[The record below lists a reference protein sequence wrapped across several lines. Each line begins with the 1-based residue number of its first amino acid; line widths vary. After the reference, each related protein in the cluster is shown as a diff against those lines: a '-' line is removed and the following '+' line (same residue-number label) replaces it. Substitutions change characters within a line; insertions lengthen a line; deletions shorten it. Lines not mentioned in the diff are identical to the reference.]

1 MPQDIAYL
9 VDVDPAPG
17 SLIDIAPGVRWLR
30 MPLPFRLDHI
40 NLWLLADGDG
50 WTAIDTGLGTDD
62 CRAIWERVFAEELD
76 GRPIRRIILTHF
88 HSDHTGLAGWIA
100 DRFGAELWMTDGEW
114 ERTQIFHNAQAGD
127 WMDTIGGFFTLAGC
141 PAEVVAAT
149 RQRWA
154 SIGDRVAPLP
164 DRTRRIG
171 EGDVIRI
178 GDLDWRVLIGRGH
191 APEHASLYCAETD
204 TLIAGDQVLP
214 KISPNVSVHPGHPE
228 ENPLADFLDTIVKFR
243 GALPDSATV
252 LPSHKLPFTGLHR
265 RLDELAHHHDD
276 RLAAAWDCC
285 AEPRTVMD
293 VTRAL
298 FRPDLDSLQTSLAV
312 SEALAHLNLLVSR
325 DELDRGHRRDGVFE
339 FQRR

>member
-9 VDVDPAPG
+9 VDHDPVPG
-17 SLIDIAPGVRWLR
+17 TLIDIAPGVRWLR

-40 NLWLLADGDG
+40 NLWLLEDGDG
-50 WTAIDTGLGTDD
+50 WTIVDTGIGTED
-62 CRAIWERVFAEELD
+62 CRTIWQRVFAEALD
-76 GRPIRRIILTHF
+76 GKPIHRIILTHF

-100 DRFGAELWMTDGEW
+100 ERFGAEIWMTDGEW
-114 ERTQIFHNAQAGD
+114 QRTQLFHNARPAD
-127 WMDTIGGFFTLAGC
+127 WIDVVDGFFTIAGC
-141 PAEVVAAT
+141 SDEIVAAT
-149 RQRWA
+149 RKRWS
-154 SIGDRVAPLP
+154 SIGDRVVPLP
-164 DRTRRIG
+164 ERARRIA

-178 GDLDWRVLIGRGH
+178 GDFDWRVLIGRGH

-214 KISPNVSVHPGHPE
+214 KISPNVSVYPGNPE
-228 ENPLADFLDTIVKFR
+228 ENPLADFLDSIATFR
-243 GALPDSATV
+243 AALPDSATV
-252 LPSHKLPFTGLHR
+252 LPSHKVPFTGLHR
-265 RLDELAHHHDD
+265 RLDELSHHHDD

-285 AEPRTVMD
+285 VEPRTAMD
-293 VTRAL
+293 VTRSL

-325 DELDRGHRRDGVFE
+325 GEVERDRRRDGVFE